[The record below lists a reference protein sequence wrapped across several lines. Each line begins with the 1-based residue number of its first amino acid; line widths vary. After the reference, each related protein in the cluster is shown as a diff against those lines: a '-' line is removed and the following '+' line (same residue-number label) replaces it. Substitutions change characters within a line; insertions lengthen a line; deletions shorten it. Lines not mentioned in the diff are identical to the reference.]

1 MQSSAKSP
9 RVSQLPLFHPPSTA
23 PHWQSLPQ
31 EVRGQTLALLVCLLR
46 AAAFANIQPLSEEA
60 HSE

>member
-1 MQSSAKSP
+1 MPSLAKSP
-9 RVSQLPLFHPPSTA
+9 RVGQLPLFHPPSTA

-46 AAAFANIQPLSEEA
+46 AGACAKIQPLSEEA
-60 HSE
+60 RNE